1 MTNIILCGGSG
12 TRLWPISRRLMP
24 KQFIPLFSNRSL
36 FQDTV
41 SRNHRLQEMDTVF
54 VTNEEHYFLMLDQLE
69 ILPLKNTFT
78 LIEPVGRNTAPA
90 IVLACLEIDPD
101 QIVFVTPSDHLIQ
114 NEESFKKAFEWA
126 ITLANEGNLVTFGIQ
141 PTHPETGYGYIES
154 NDEKVISFKEKP
166 DPETA
171 QKYLNAG
178 NYLWNSGMFCFKVDT
193 FLQEVQVHAPE
204 LLTHCKEVRQS
215 LKRSDG
221 FARIPFEQME
231 ALPNISIDYALMEKS
246 QNIKVI
252 PCNMGWNDLGS
263 FDALYESLEKD
274 SSGNLCTSEGY
285 MIDTKNTLIQSQRFV
300 ATIGTEDLLVIDSDD
315 ALLICKRGESQKV
328 KEIVQHIKKRGN
340 HLHDTHLKVH
350 RPWGTYTTLE
360 QSDGYKIKKI
370 VVKPGKRLSLQK
382 HYHRNEHW
390 IVVSGTAKVT
400 VEEEEKLVRTNESTY
415 INMGYLHRLENP
427 GKVDL
432 VLIEAQV
439 GEYLEEDDIVRIQDD
454 YARNT

>member
-41 SRNHRLQEMDTVF
+41 SRSHRLNKMDTVF

-69 ILPLKNTFT
+69 SLPLEKTFT
-78 LIEPVGRNTAPA
+78 LTESIGRNTAPA
-90 IVLACLEIDPD
+90 IILACLEIDPD
-101 QIVFVTPSDHLIQ
+101 QIVLVTPSDHLIQ
-114 NEESFKKAFEWA
+114 DENAFQKAFERA

-141 PTHPETGYGYIES
+141 PTNPETGYGYIES
-154 NDEKVISFKEKP
+154 QGETVISFKEKP
-166 DPETA
+166 DAETA
-171 QKYLNAG
+171 REYVEAG
-178 NYLWNSGMFCFKVDT
+178 NYLWNSGMFCFKAET
-193 FLQEVQVHAPE
+193 LLKEMQIHAPE
-204 LLTHCKEVRQS
+204 LLHQCQEVRQS
-215 LKRSDG
+215 FKRSENL
-221 FARIPFEQME
+221 ARIPYEQME
-231 ALPNISIDYALMEKS
+231 TLPNISIDYALMEKS
-246 QNIKVI
+246 RNIKVI
-252 PCNMGWNDLGS
+252 PCDMGWNDLGS

-274 SSGNLCTSEGY
+274 SDGNLCTSEGY
-285 MIDTKNTLIQSQRFV
+285 MVDSKNTLVQSKRFV
-300 ATIGTEDLLVIDSDD
+300 ATVGIEDLLVIDSDD

-328 KEIVQHIKKRGN
+328 KEVVQHIRKSGN
-340 HLHDTHLKVH
+340 PLHDTHLKVH

-360 QSDGYKIKKI
+360 QSDHYKIKKI

-390 IVVSGTAKVT
+390 VVVSGTAKVT
-400 VEEEEKLVRTNESTY
+400 VDGEERLVRTNESTY
-415 INMGYLHRLENP
+415 INMGFLHRLENP

-439 GEYLEEDDIVRIQDD
+439 GEYLEEDDIVRVEDD
-454 YARNT
+454 YARK